1 MRFIWADA
9 LDLVDPGYD
18 FVRDRNAAGRAP
30 YWDDRYPHEL
40 MGYAPYD
47 GVLVSRGIVGG
58 PKVKGKYTEA
68 QASRFRR
75 VGARRF
81 LRLEGPGL
89 QHLPIFGDCGA
100 FTYHN
105 EDAPPYSSEE
115 TAEFYDDGQFTHGCS
130 VDHIIFDFDE
140 TVSGM
145 EGGREEVRR
154 RFDITLENAAA
165 FLKATRQMSGPF
177 QPLGVIQG
185 WSPDSMA
192 EAARRLVAMGYDY
205 LALGGTVPL
214 KSRQIKACLV
224 AIRSAVPAST
234 RLHILGFAKANEIDT
249 FATYNITS
257 FDTTSPLIRAFKD
270 AKANYYLP
278 NQKGGI
284 SYYTAVRV
292 PQAIENTKL
301 VRLAKRGDL
310 DQERLVSLERRALA
324 ALRAFDRDECGVE
337 DTLDAVLEY
346 AVPAEFGAAIE
357 HLPVSGSI
365 ESLRE
370 RYSKTLTDRPWRR
383 CGCPICRDLGIEVV
397 IFRATNRNKRRG
409 FHNLGVF
416 RDHVSRYYPNGSIS
430 HDEP

>member
-1 MRFIWADA
+1 
-9 LDLVDPGYD
+9 
-18 FVRDRNAAGRAP
+18 
-30 YWDDRYPHEL
+30 

-145 EGGREEVRR
+145 EGSREEVRR

-165 FLKATRQMSGPF
+165 FLSATRQMSGPF

-205 LALGGTVPL
+205 LALGGTR
-214 KSRQIKACLV
+214 STQI
-224 AIRSAVPAST
+224 
-234 RLHILGFAKANEIDT
+234 
-249 FATYNITS
+249 
-257 FDTTSPLIRAFKD
+257 
-270 AKANYYLP
+270 
-278 NQKGGI
+278 
-284 SYYTAVRV
+284 TA
-292 PQAIENTKL
+292 
-301 VRLAKRGDL
+301 D
-310 DQERLVSLERRALA
+310 
-324 ALRAFDRDECGVE
+324 
-337 DTLDAVLEY
+337 
-346 AVPAEFGAAIE
+346 
-357 HLPVSGSI
+357 
-365 ESLRE
+365 
-370 RYSKTLTDRPWRR
+370 
-383 CGCPICRDLGIEVV
+383 
-397 IFRATNRNKRRG
+397 
-409 FHNLGVF
+409 
-416 RDHVSRYYPNGSIS
+416 
-430 HDEP
+430 